1 MKSLVIGLGIGELYK
16 TVLTGL
22 NSTVVTVDSNP
33 NKNADYQS
41 VDDALKHHQHFDTVN
56 ICTPNFTHKELAEKV
71 APYTKI
77 VFIEKPGVSTSADW
91 IRLIEQYPATRFM
104 MIKNNMWRDN
114 IAEMKMLADPST
126 KIEILWVRNNCV
138 PNPGSWFTTK
148 SLSYGG
154 VSRDLMPHLLSIY
167 IALNPNWRN
176 SEVNYSNKE
185 QMWSLSDIDST
196 DYGTVNSDG
205 IYDVDD
211 FCRVFYDQKWF
222 IESCWRSLNKN
233 VSEVNFYQGNDLIKK
248 VELGWCPEDA
258 YYNMIK
264 DAVENIDN
272 DDFWKI
278 QLEQD
283 IWIHKQ
289 IEEL

>member
-1 MKSLVIGLGIGELYK
+1 MMWMI
-16 TVLTGL
+16 
-22 NSTVVTVDSNP
+22 
-33 NKNADYQS
+33 
-41 VDDALKHHQHFDTVN
+41 F
-56 ICTPNFTHKELAEKV
+56 AE
-71 APYTKI
+71 Y
-77 VFIEKPGVSTSADW
+77 
-91 IRLIEQYPATRFM
+91 
-104 MIKNNMWRDN
+104 
-114 IAEMKMLADPST
+114 
-126 KIEILWVRNNCV
+126 
-138 PNPGSWFTTK
+138 
-148 SLSYGG
+148 
-154 VSRDLMPHLLSIY
+154 
-167 IALNPNWRN
+167 
-176 SEVNYSNKE
+176 
-185 QMWSLSDIDST
+185 
-196 DYGTVNSDG
+196 
-205 IYDVDD
+205 
-211 FCRVFYDQKWF
+211 FYDQKWF